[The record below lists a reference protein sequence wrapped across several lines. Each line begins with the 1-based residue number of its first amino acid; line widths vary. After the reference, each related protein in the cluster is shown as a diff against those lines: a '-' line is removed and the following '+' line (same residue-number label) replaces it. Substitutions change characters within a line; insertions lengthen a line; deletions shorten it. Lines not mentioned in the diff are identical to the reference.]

1 MKLNATRTMIGYAK
15 KKLKEGISR
24 LNTPSESKI

>member
-15 KKLKEGISR
+15 KKLKEGIS
-24 LNTPSESKI
+24 KINAP